1 MGCMV
6 GRLAMNNTWDVAKF
20 DSEFFGST
28 ESSLNREEMMI
39 QYADFVQEEMNKEL

>member
-20 DSEFFGST
+20 DSEFFEST
-28 ESSLNREEMMI
+28 VPTLSREEIMM
-39 QYADFVQEEMNKEL
+39 QYADFV

>member
-20 DSEFFGST
+20 DSEFFAST
-28 ESSLNREEMMI
+28 EPTLCGEEIMI
-39 QYADFVQEEMNKEL
+39 QCVDFVQEEMSKEL